1 MMKKKYVEAVRRDKE
16 VVLVGSEG
24 GGEHQRI

>member
-1 MMKKKYVEAVRRDKE
+1 MMKKKYVEVGRRDKE

>member
-1 MMKKKYVEAVRRDKE
+1 MMKKKYVKVVRRDKE

>member
-1 MMKKKYVEAVRRDKE
+1 MMKKKYVEVVRRDKE